1 LRGHR
6 AGPAWL
12 LGARRLLSGTAGGS
26 LNGSDVGGSG
36 PHHAAISLDSSKGHI
51 AHQVFE
57 KMGIEGQTGRVVEDS
72 SEGKKG
78 RD

>member
-1 LRGHR
+1 
-6 AGPAWL
+6 
-12 LGARRLLSGTAGGS
+12 
-26 LNGSDVGGSG
+26 
-36 PHHAAISLDSSKGHI
+36 LDSSKGHI